1 MLLTHLEYCHLD
13 EYFLTTLWKK
23 VSKQTKQNSTILPF
37 ISVLQPFVD
46 GETFSRY
53 DKISFY
59 LLSTFTNFIS
69 PRRKTLSNLCKKEY
83 NLNENLM
90 NKTVSAFLSKLLWW
104 LCEHWK
110 TKDSTLKKNFISP
123 LKKGKEA
130 RNFLTLYCI
139 SV

>member
-1 MLLTHLEYCHLD
+1 MLPTHLEYCHLD

-59 LLSTFTNFIS
+59 QIHLLIS
-69 PRRKTLSNLCKKEY
+69 SLQE
-83 NLNENLM
+83 E
-90 NKTVSAFLSKLLWW
+90 KLYQIYA
-104 LCEHWK
+104 
-110 TKDSTLKKNFISP
+110 KKNII
-123 LKKGKEA
+123 LM
-130 RNFLTLYCI
+130 RI
-139 SV
+139 